1 MNILDRIR
9 SMIGLGHSTGNL
21 SDATMRRAIRKDDSA
36 RSELHGDVAQTTE
49 NVVAFSKELDQKARK
64 VG

>member
-1 MNILDRIR
+1 MSILDRVR

-36 RSELHGDVAQTTE
+36 RLELHGDISQTTK
-49 NVVAFSKELDQKARK
+49 NVRSFSSDLDQRARE

>member
-1 MNILDRIR
+1 MSILDRVR

-36 RSELHGDVAQTTE
+36 RLATHGDLAQTTK
-49 NVVAFSKELDQKARK
+49 NVRAFSTDLDQRAKE